1 MPSKSFGNIE
11 KVRDLCRKLKPV
23 LGGKME
29 QVFQAYMAEDD
40 DGKEQLENYLEM
52 LQAKYVPMRLDGIS
66 TQLVPPEPAQAY
78 GEYELGTVLYGGKE
92 RGIFGLREHEWIQHV
107 GIFGRTGAG
116 KTNLGFKI
124 VEELVKH
131 RKPVLILDWKRNYR
145 DLLRNPLLKD
155 AQVYTIGRDVSP
167 FTFNPL
173 IPPPGTN
180 PKTWLKKLDEVI
192 AHAYLLGNGVLY
204 LLQQTLD
211 QLYEEFGVYSGDVV
225 RWPTFQDVL
234 DKARKLDA
242 RGREAGWLSSA
253 LRALASLCFG
263 DMGELVNH
271 PAAACPADLLDKTV
285 ILELD
290 ALTQQ
295 DKVFFASAL
304 LLWIHHARM
313 VEPERETFKHAI
325 LIEEAH
331 HILSDERRSLVGGQS
346 VMEITFREIREFG
359 ESLILLDQHPSQI
372 SLPALGNTY
381 CTICLNL
388 KHSKDVSA
396 MAQCMLLDGP
406 EKDILGNLEVGQAV
420 VKLQGRTQGPFLMK
434 IPQFEIT
441 KGSISDKMIVRKI
454 APHGPRLL
462 TETSRPLPVPSQ
474 RKPSVES
481 SFPTYRAHSDDLA
494 QAFLRDVADYPDTG
508 ISARYKRLGVSVRQ
522 GQKVKL
528 RAIEAGLVREQKV
541 STKTGRLMRIC
552 LTDKGGSLT
561 KQQGSEN
568 GTRDQKDLGEAG

>member
-1 MPSKSFGNIE
+1 MATSHSSGLE
-11 KVRDLCRKLKPV
+11 RVREICRQLKPI
-23 LGGKME
+23 LGEKME
-29 QVFQAYMAEDD
+29 QVFRAYMAEDET
-40 DGKEQLENYLEM
+40 GKEQLEAYLEL
-52 LQAKYVPMRLDGIS
+52 LQAKCLPQRLDAAV
-66 TQLVPPEPAQAY
+66 TQLVPPGSAQAY
-78 GEYELGTVLYGGKE
+78 GEYELGQILYGGQE
-92 RGIFGLREHEWIQHV
+92 RGAFGLREREWIQHV

-124 VEELVKH
+124 VEELVRH
-131 RKPVLILDWKRNYR
+131 GKPVLILDWKRNYR
-145 DLLRNPLLKD
+145 DLLNRSLFKD
-155 AQVYTIGRDVSP
+155 AKVYTVGRPISP

-192 AHAYLLGNGVLY
+192 AHSYLLGNGVLY

-211 QLYEEFGVYSGDVV
+211 QLYEEFGVYDGTVQ

-242 RGREAGWLSSA
+242 RGREAGWLSST

-263 DMGELVNH
+263 DMGDLVNH
-271 PAAACPADLLDKTV
+271 PTANSPDQLLDQTV

-304 LLWIHHARM
+304 LLWIHHRRM
-313 VEPERETFKHAI
+313 VEPTREQFKHAI
-325 LIEEAH
+325 VIEEAH
-331 HILSDERRSLVGGQS
+331 HILSDERKSLVGGQS

-359 ESLILLDQHPSQI
+359 EALILLDQHPSQI

-396 MAQCMLLDGP
+396 MSQCMLLDGP

-420 VKLQGRTQGPFLMK
+420 VKLQGRVQGPFLIR
-434 IPQFEIT
+434 IPQFPLT
-441 KGSISDKMIVRKI
+441 KGSVTDEMVRLTHGADGEDDRSAGPMPSPAALPLDHPVQ
-454 APHGPRLL
+454 APVSGIKLDM
-462 TETSRPLPVPSQ
+462 
-474 RKPSVES
+474 
-481 SFPTYRAHSDDLA
+481 DDRVR
-494 QAFLRDVADYPDTG
+494 AFLQDVVGYPESG
-508 ISARYKRLGVSVRQ
+508 IAERYKRLGISVRQ
-522 GQKVKL
+522 GQKLKYRL
-528 RAIEAGLVREQKV
+528 LEAGLIEEHEEL
-541 STKTGRLMRIC
+541 THTGRVRKVC
-552 LTDKGGSLT
+552 LTDKGRRFMNAMTSSSLA
-561 KQQGSEN
+561 
-568 GTRDQKDLGEAG
+568 GE